1 LPPII
6 INSVANRLSL
16 MRVLLLTPHANLQ
29 SLLFRNYGEIEM
41 NIIKLPNLNTK
52 GLTVS
57 ALAIAV
63 AATAAVTSP
72 VLHAESL
79 ALEEV
84 IVTSR
89 KREESLQDVPISV
102 TSVTEELNRASVRSL
117 RDMADFTPNLYIERN
132 QGTPGGVNISMRG
145 VEYSETDK
153 SYDPS
158 IGVVVDGMYLGTAA
172 GSMLNNFDT
181 KRVEIL
187 RGPQG
192 TLFGKNTT
200 GGVIHVVRG
209 DVTGEFGGKVSA
221 TVGSDGREDVQGVL
235 NLPMGENGGIKLFG
249 NSISSDGYFY
259 NTTLNEKVFGDDK
272 TTFGAAIRWEPTED
286 FDIQLHVERNND
298 DTDSGAY
305 ANANTAGFVNCFS
318 TNPNLG
324 PGDGCSA
331 TDTGSGPDTSSADG
345 RNDTVTQADNI
356 ILTAN
361 WDLGPVLLTSI
372 TTRRDLEQDYMIH
385 FDASAV
391 DMLRFQYL
399 NQWEQTSQ
407 ELRVTSQFSD
417 RLEFVAGLYYWE
429 VDYSQRWRVFDLFS
443 VVAPFPKNFY
453 GYNGQ
458 DQVTDSTAAFFS
470 LDYSLT
476 DELILTVGGRYTK
489 EEKDFDGASSSY
501 TPVDLTEAELAA
513 KMTNFKA
520 DFNEFTPKLG
530 LTYSPSDDVM
540 IYGSYT
546 EGFKSGG
553 FFGRQANFDIDPS
566 YLPEYVKTLELGTK
580 RTLLDGRMVL
590 NATLYKSEF
599 EDKQES
605 IFIPINLTNVATV
618 VRNASSLDI
627 QGIEIEMQFQATES
641 LKVRA
646 TYGHVDAEYDD
657 YNADLTGSGVI
668 TDNSA
673 LTPRNTPENTASL
686 GLTHTTAFAEG
697 TLQSNVTYRYRSEME
712 GDAQNKPEG
721 HQDSI
726 TNLNAN
732 VSYIFGAEGEY
743 KVSVFGNN
751 ITDEREHIWRQIGS
765 LVAYEQWNEGTT
777 YGLQF
782 DYKF

>member
-1 LPPII
+1 MEI
-6 INSVANRLSL
+6 IN
-16 MRVLLLTPHANLQ
+16 
-29 SLLFRNYGEIEM
+29 
-41 NIIKLPNLNTK
+41 LPNFK
-52 GLTVS
+52 KKRFVAS
-57 ALAIAV
+57 ALAFAV
-63 AATAAVTSP
+63 AGTAAVTSP
-72 VLHAESL
+72 VLYAESL
-79 ALEEV
+79 ALEEI

-102 TSVTEELNRASVRSL
+102 TSVTEDLNRASVRSL
-117 RDMADFTPNLYIERN
+117 RDMADFAPNLYIERN

-181 KRVEIL
+181 KRIEIL

-221 TVGSDGREDVQGVL
+221 TVGSDGRKDFNGLL
-235 NLPMGENGGIKLFG
+235 NLPLGENGGIKLFA
-249 NSISSDGYFY
+249 NEISSDGYFY

-305 ANANTAGFVNCFS
+305 ANANTPGILTCALSGVNA
-318 TNPNLG
+318 NLG
-324 PGDGCSA
+324 TGGCAA
-331 TDTGSGPDTSSADG
+331 TDTGSGPDQTSTDG
-345 RNDTVTQADNI
+345 RNDTITQADNM

-385 FDASAV
+385 FDASAAE
-391 DMLRFQYL
+391 MLRFQYI

-407 ELRVTSQFSD
+407 ELRITSQFSD
-417 RLEFVAGLYYWE
+417 KMEFVAGLYYWE

-476 DELILTVGGRYTK
+476 DALTLTVGGRYTK
-489 EEKDFDGASSSY
+489 EEKDFDGASSTY
-501 TPVDLTEAELAA
+501 TPTDLSEAALAE

-520 DFNEFTPKLG
+520 DFNEFSPKVG
-530 LTYSPSDDVM
+530 LTFTPSDDTM

-553 FFGRQANFDIDPS
+553 FFGRQANFAINPS
-566 YLPEYVKTLELGTK
+566 YEPEYVKTFELGTK
-580 RTLLDGRMVL
+580 RTLLDGRMTL

-605 IFIPINLTNVATV
+605 IFIPISNVNVATV
-618 VRNASSLDI
+618 VRNAASLDI
-627 QGIEIEMQFQATES
+627 QGVELEMLLQATES

-646 TYGHVDAEYDD
+646 SYGHVDAEYNS
-657 YNADLTGSGVI
+657 YMADLTGSGVA
-668 TDNSA
+668 TDNSG

-686 GLTHTTAFAEG
+686 GLTHTSAFGKG

-712 GDAQNKPEG
+712 GDAQNKVQG
-721 HQDSI
+721 LQSSI

-732 VSYIFGAEGEY
+732 VSYIFGADGEY

-751 ITDEREHIWRQIGS
+751 ITDEREHIWRIIAP

-782 DYKF
+782 DYQF